1 MDPSAFDALVRARRS
16 NIQIDPTVE
25 VPLDVVE
32 QICATAQWAPNH
44 KRTWPLR
51 IAVVTDDARSRLGNA
66 IADVMATQNEDA
78 NKIAKTRTKYTR
90 APVVIVVGA
99 RDGDSGQRSRE
110 NRYAVAAGIQNILL
124 AAEANG
130 LAMLWGSPATGAND
144 TISEFCGFEHHTEI
158 LGLLYLGHPRE
169 HAKVVERPPLDIAWI
184 DE

>member
-16 NIQIDPTVE
+16 NIQIDPTVDI
-25 VPLDVVE
+25 PLDTVE
-32 QICATAQWAPNH
+32 AICASAQWAPNH

-51 IAVVTDDARSRLGNA
+51 VAVITGAARERLGNA
-66 IADVMATQNEDA
+66 IADVMATQNEDDA
-78 NKIAKTRTKYTR
+78 KVAKTRTKYMR

-124 AAEANG
+124 AAEARG

-158 LGLLYLGHPRE
+158 LGLLYLGQPR
-169 HAKVVERPPLDIAWI
+169 HAAHDVERPPLDIAWI
-184 DE
+184 SN